1 MFEQLDDELDLA
13 PYPVLNDS
21 RLFSFEIFRGVSSA
35 LSHALGA
42 VSEAI
47 MTVAVGGSLGRL
59 EASSESDI
67 DCIVIVDDR
76 KEFDHEQVAL
86 MVRKIRA
93 ELIKTGLRPSKANGI
108 YCRPIRTSRLLDPNG
123 RGSLTEEAAIFG
135 TRMQLLLDA
144 RPIYQPSE
152 FQSLR
157 AQLLAWYGCSQN
169 RMTHCTHLL
178 NDLSRYLHAY
188 AVWQQFK
195 FSRSKHDGWYLR
207 QAKLRSTRIVTF
219 AGLLFIIGEATASDY
234 ETDIGRE
241 LNRTPLGRIQ
251 SAFNSY
257 AGVEFR
263 AVIEIYEL
271 LHQMLSDASIR
282 EELVRLS
289 PISQDEVPT
298 QYTGTYARIHDLS
311 GELMEHLTEFI
322 LSRRG
327 DWSSHIFHSWLL

>member
-1 MFEQLDDELDLA
+1 MK
-13 PYPVLNDS
+13 
-21 RLFSFEIFRGVSSA
+21 
-35 LSHALGA
+35 
-42 VSEAI
+42 
-47 MTVAVGGSLGRL
+47 TSLR
-59 EASSESDI
+59 S
-67 DCIVIVDDR
+67 
-76 KEFDHEQVAL
+76 
-86 MVRKIRA
+86 
-93 ELIKTGLRPSKANGI
+93 SKADGI
-108 YCRPIRTSRLLDPNG
+108 YCRPVRTSCLLDPNG
-123 RGSLTEEAAIFG
+123 RGSLTEEVAIFG

-144 RPIYQPSE
+144 RPIYQASE
-152 FQSLR
+152 FNSLR
-157 AQLLAWYGCSQN
+157 GQLLAWYGYSKN

-195 FSRSKHDGWYLR
+195 FSRSKHDAWYLR

-219 AGLLFIIGEATASDY
+219 AGLLFTIGEATASGY
-234 ETDIGRE
+234 KTDIGRE
-241 LNRTPLGRIQ
+241 LSRTPLGRIQ

-263 AVIEIYEL
+263 AVIEMYEL
-271 LHQMLSDASIR
+271 LHRMLSDASIR